1 MILDHPLQRSC
12 GDFLHIGDGDS
23 SGFSSS
29 SGELR
34 GSNARPGE
42 VRRWSCGDLLPLG
55 GGGGFPHA
63 QMRSGDEA
71 AEGE

>member
-1 MILDHPLQRSC
+1 
-12 GDFLHIGDGDS
+12 
-23 SGFSSS
+23 
-29 SGELR
+29 
-34 GSNARPGE
+34 